1 MVRNRGDNLTAINIT
16 DWNTWYGD
24 FQVLNN
30 INSEF
35 KDKSITAIVG
45 PSGCGKTTLLRSL
58 NRTAELTD
66 NFRYEGSILVYGHNI
81 YADKA
86 EDARRHIGL
95 VYQTPVALPLSIQE
109 NVLFGPRYYGERKR
123 DRLTAIVENCLTQAA
138 LWDEVKDKLNKPAF
152 ELSGGQKQRLS
163 IARALAVNP
172 QLLLLDEPCSSLD
185 PLSTGLIEELLVK
198 LAMNLPII
206 IVTHNLFQAR
216 RIANETVFMLNG
228 KIIEKDLTQTMFN
241 NPSNE
246 ATRSFFSGA
255 IG

>member
-1 MVRNRGDNLTAINIT
+1 MTAISIT
-16 DWNTWYGD
+16 NWNTWYGD
-24 FQVLNN
+24 FQVLNH
-30 INSEF
+30 INTTF
-35 KDKSITAIVG
+35 NDKTITAVVG

-58 NRTAELTD
+58 NRTAELTAD
-66 NFRYEGSILVYGHNI
+66 FRFAGDISVFGRSI
-81 YADKA
+81 YADDP
-86 EDARRHIGL
+86 EDVRRHIGL
-95 VYQTPVALPLSIQE
+95 VYQTPVALPLSIRE
-109 NVLFGPRYYGERKR
+109 NVLFGPRYYGKHTRGE
-123 DRLTAIVENCLTQAA
+123 LAAITEECLTQAA

-172 QLLLLDEPCSSLD
+172 QVLLLDEPCSSLD

-198 LAMNLPII
+198 LSVTLPII

-216 RIANETVFMLNG
+216 RIAQETVFMLNG
-228 KIIEKDLTQTMFN
+228 QIIEKDLTSTMFE
-241 NPSNE
+241 NPSHE